1 LHYNLGMGS
10 VRTVVFV
17 CQHGAAK
24 SVLAAALLERLATD
38 HGLPLRALARGTE
51 PEPQVAPA
59 VAAGLL
65 TKGIDVSA
73 WQPRPVTLGDL
84 AQAWRV
90 ISFGPDLSRLLP
102 TGTLV
107 QVWSD
112 VPAVADGF
120 QAAQAAMAGRL
131 SGLLEDLPEQHGQGT

>member
-1 LHYNLGMGS
+1 MGS

-24 SVLAAALLERLATD
+24 SVLAAALLERLAAER
-38 HGLPLRALARGTE
+38 GAQLRALACGTE

-65 TKGIDVSA
+65 ANGVDVTA
-73 WQPRPVTLGDL
+73 WQPRPVTPGDL

-90 ISFGPDLSRLLP
+90 VSFGPDLSNLVP
-102 TGTLV
+102 KGTLV
-107 QVWSD
+107 EVWD
-112 VPAVADGF
+112 DIPAVADGF
-120 QAAQAAMAGRL
+120 QAAKAAIAGRL
-131 SGLLEDLPEQHGQGT
+131 LTLIRGCLKSSYDPRLS

>member
-24 SVLAAALLERLATD
+24 SVLAAALLERLAAD

-51 PEPQVAPA
+51 PEPQVALA

-65 TKGIDVSA
+65 EQSIDVRA
-73 WQPRPVTLGDL
+73 WRPRLVTREDL
-84 AQAWRV
+84 AEA
-90 ISFGPDLSRLLP
+90 
-102 TGTLV
+102 
-107 QVWSD
+107 
-112 VPAVADGF
+112 
-120 QAAQAAMAGRL
+120 
-131 SGLLEDLPEQHGQGT
+131 